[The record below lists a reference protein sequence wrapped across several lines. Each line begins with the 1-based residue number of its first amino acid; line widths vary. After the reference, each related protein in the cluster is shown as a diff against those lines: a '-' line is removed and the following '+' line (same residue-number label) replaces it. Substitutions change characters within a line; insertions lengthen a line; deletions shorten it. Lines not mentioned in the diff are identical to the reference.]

1 MIKHFKRN
9 VAAGAACALGLGL
22 LTAPTVAL
30 ATEAGTNDAGAAPA
44 AVESGV
50 VNILHFNDFHGRLQ
64 APSGDEGDEENW
76 SGGTVGFAGTIEQ
89 LRAPFGDDASL
100 LLSGGDN
107 IGASLYA
114 SASQQDTPSLEVLNA
129 LEVDAAAVGNHEFD
143 RGIDDLQG
151 RVRDAA
157 DFPYLAANVTLDG
170 ARIDD
175 GYALFESNGV
185 TVGVIGAVTQET
197 SALVD
202 PSGIDGV
209 LFGDPVEAVNEIAA
223 QLSDGDE
230 ANGEADLIIADYHEG
245 SQATLAINAPQ
256 EEQAASLEASMA
268 QSEMFRSIVE
278 DTAADV
284 DVIFNGHTHKL
295 YSWLAPAPEG
305 STQDVRPIV
314 QGGQYAENVSQVV
327 AEVDVATGEVS
338 FPTVQNVARTAEPA
352 AELIAAF
359 PRAAAVD
366 TITDE
371 ALEQAEVIGSEPLGE
386 ITGDITT
393 AFRDGGR
400 DDRGS
405 ASTMGTLVAN
415 MLRDQLSSESRGGA
429 EIGITNPG
437 GLRDEFLF
445 EAADG
450 EAGDGVVTVGEAAA
464 VLPFANNLWTTTLTG
479 AQLKLVLEQQWQ
491 RTAGGEVPSRAYLQ
505 LGLSDNVEYTYD
517 STLAEGSRITSIWVD
532 GELVAADDTFRVAA
546 PSFLLSGGDN
556 FRGFTAGS
564 GARDSGLVD
573 SEAFEAYIEAQ
584 SPISPDFSRRQLE
597 VVGLPT
603 EPVAPGTELSMTVN
617 KIDLTSLG
625 APVSEQIELYLDD
638 TLLGSFD
645 VVDGSATVELTVP
658 IASAQSAFELRTA
671 AGTAIALPLA
681 VDFAVDRIAGDN
693 RFETSV
699 EISQSHYG
707 QGAEVVYVA
716 SGQVWPDALTAAPA
730 AATEGGPLLLVP
742 KAEAPQV
749 VLDEIARLGAERV
762 VIVGGEPSVSAAVE
776 SAIADIETVSD
787 VTRLGGVNRFE
798 TSRMVADYAFESAE
812 GAYVVTGSRFPD
824 ALSAGAAAGHLEW
837 PLMLVD
843 TRVEI
848 PSETVALLDD
858 LEVERVR
865 VIGDTNAVPSAQ
877 AGELVDAGFVVS
889 RQAGSNRFITSA
901 IVTRAAFDSA
911 EAGAYLASGVLF
923 PDALSGGAVAGA
935 QGAPLLITR
944 PGCIDASVLSALESL
959 SATSVTLLGGTP
971 SLSEEVAALTRC
983 S

>member
-1 MIKHFKRN
+1 MST
-9 VAAGAACALGLGL
+9 AA
-22 LTAPTVAL
+22 
-30 ATEAGTNDAGAAPA
+30 AAP
-44 AVESGV
+44 GV

-64 APSGDEGDEENW
+64 APSGDEGDEANW

-89 LRAPFGDDASL
+89 LRAPFGDDASV

-114 SASQQDTPSLEVLNA
+114 SASQQDAPSLEVLNA
-129 LEVDAAAVGNHEFD
+129 LELDAAAVGNHEFD
-143 RGIDDLQG
+143 RGIDDLQD
-151 RVRDAA
+151 RVRGIA
-157 DFPYLAANVTLDG
+157 DFPYLGANVTVDG
-170 ARIDD
+170 APIDE
-175 GYALFESNGV
+175 GYTLTEVNGV
-185 TVGVIGAVTQET
+185 TVAVIGAVTQET
-197 SALVD
+197 PALVD
-202 PSGIDGV
+202 PAGIAGV
-209 LFGDPVEAVNEIAA
+209 AFGDPVEAVNAIAA
-223 QLSDGDE
+223 RLSDGSE
-230 ANGEADLIIADYHEG
+230 ANGEAELIIAEYHEG
-245 SQATLAINAPQ
+245 SQGSS
-256 EEQAASLEASMA
+256 EEELVASLET
-268 QSEMFRSIVE
+268 SEAFRSIVQ
-278 DTAADV
+278 DTAPEV
-284 DVIFNGHTHKL
+284 DVIFNGHTHQE
-295 YSWLAPAPEG
+295 YTWLAPAPDG
-305 STQDVRPIV
+305 SAQDVRPIV
-314 QGGQYAENVSQVV
+314 QGGQYAENISQVV
-327 AEVDVATGEVS
+327 VSFDTATGVAT
-338 FPTVQNVARTAEPA
+338 FDTVQNVARTSTPA

-359 PRAAAVD
+359 PRVAEVD
-366 TITDE
+366 EITNA
-371 ALEQAEVIGSEPLGE
+371 ALERAEVIGNEPLGE

-393 AFRDGGR
+393 AFRDGER

-415 MLRDQLSSESRGGA
+415 MLRDQLSSENRGGA
-429 EIGITNPG
+429 ELGITNPG
-437 GLRDEFLF
+437 GLRDDFLF
-445 EAADG
+445 AADEG

-479 AQLKLVLEQQWQ
+479 EQLRVVLEQQWQ
-491 RTAGGEVPSRAYLQ
+491 RDAQGNVPSRSYLQ
-505 LGLSDNVEYTYD
+505 LGLSDNAEYTYD
-517 STLAEGSRITSIWVD
+517 STLPEGSRITSIWVD
-532 GELVAADDTFRVAA
+532 GERVSADDTFRVAV

-556 FRGFTAGS
+556 FRGFTAGTDD
-564 GARDSGLVD
+564 RDSGLVD

-603 EPVAPGTELSMTVN
+603 EPVAPGTALSMTVGT
-617 KIDLTSLG
+617 IDLTSLG
-625 APVSEQIELYLDD
+625 TPVSEQIELYLDD

-658 IASAQSAFELRTA
+658 FASAESVFELRTA

-681 VDFAVDRIAGDN
+681 VDLAVDRIAGVN

-699 EISQSHYG
+699 EISQSGYG
-707 QGAEVVYVA
+707 QGADVVYVA

-742 KAEAPQV
+742 RAEAPEV

-776 SAIADIETVSD
+776 SAIADIETVSE
-787 VTRLGGVNRFE
+787 VVRLGGVNRFE

-812 GAYVVTGSRFPD
+812 GAYAVTGSRFPD

-923 PDALSGGAVAGA
+923 PDAISGGAVAGA

-944 PGCIDASVLSALESL
+944 PGCVDASVLGALESL
-959 SATSVTLLGGTP
+959 SPTSVTLLGGTP
-971 SLSEEVAALTRC
+971 SLSEDVEALTRC